1 MNLRPVV
8 ATFGAALLY
17 ASVEPWLLEVRRLE
31 IEIENLPKA
40 AEGMRVLQ
48 ISDLHYGALMPR
60 AMLERIVAACAAEKP
75 DLIAVT
81 GDIVARRESY
91 SRFIFV
97 RRFAKPVMEYA
108 ETVAKALGAL
118 NPPLGIYAVPGNHD
132 LWNGSFEPI
141 EEALAAEGI
150 VSLRNSSARLKNG
163 LAVAGVD
170 DLRAGDPSLNAAFS
184 DVPFDEP
191 HLILNHNPRLAM
203 LMANRNALILSGH
216 THAGQ
221 IRFGGLQV
229 RKFPVDL
236 GRSFYVD
243 GLYVLDRAQLY
254 VSRGAGC
261 VHFPFR
267 FGARPEITVL
277 TLKAKQE
284 PRDKTRI

>member
-1 MNLRPVV
+1 MILRPIV
-8 ATFGAALLY
+8 ATLSAALLY
-17 ASVEPWLLEVRRLE
+17 GSIEPWLLEVKRLE
-31 IEIENLPKA
+31 IEIENLPEA

-60 AMLERIVAACAAEKP
+60 AMFDRIVAACQREKP
-75 DLIAVT
+75 DLIVLT

-97 RRFAKPVMEYA
+97 RKFALPVMDYA
-108 ETVAKALGAL
+108 QTVGRQLGPL
-118 NPPLGIYAVPGNHD
+118 RPPLGIYAVPGNHD

-141 EEALAAEGI
+141 AQALSDEGI
-150 VSLRNSSARLKNG
+150 VSLCNRSSRLENG
-163 LAVAGVD
+163 LAISGVD
-170 DLRAGDPSLNAAFS
+170 DLRAGQPDLRAAFAA
-184 DVPFDEP
+184 VPFDEP
-191 HLILNHNPRLAM
+191 QLILNHNPRLAM

-221 IRFGGLQV
+221 IRLAGSQL

-236 GRSFYVD
+236 GNSFYLA
-243 GLYVLDRAQLY
+243 GHYHLGNAQLY

-277 TLKAKQE
+277 TL
-284 PRDKTRI
+284 RSR